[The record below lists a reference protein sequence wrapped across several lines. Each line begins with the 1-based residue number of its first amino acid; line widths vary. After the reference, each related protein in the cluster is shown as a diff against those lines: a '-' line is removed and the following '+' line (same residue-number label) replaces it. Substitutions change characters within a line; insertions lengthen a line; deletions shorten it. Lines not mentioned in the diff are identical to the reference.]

1 MRLGQI
7 KTIISTP
14 FRRVSTKLEG
24 ARGGGG
30 WWRVVIHEVTRLL
43 GRLKSSISYESH
55 KTVTSQSHAM
65 SHGKQK
71 VIQLNS
77 TRSITT
83 KYDRLVT
90 CCAKEPLKEA
100 KPFKKWNVHV
110 GNENRYISLSTGPL
124 AIKPG
129 KLMLKISKK
138 LYSKC
143 IKYKRTR
150 NFQKIYIYLTECI
163 FEKICFAE

>member
-30 WWRVVIHEVTRLL
+30 GWWRVVIHEVTRLL
-43 GRLKSSISYESH
+43 GRLKSSISSESH

-100 KPFKKWNVHV
+100 KPFYQMFLRSEMFTWEMK
-110 GNENRYISLSTGPL
+110 TD
-124 AIKPG
+124 
-129 KLMLKISKK
+129 
-138 LYSKC
+138 
-143 IKYKRTR
+143 
-150 NFQKIYIYLTECI
+150 I
-163 FEKICFAE
+163 FLFPQGLLPSNLESWC